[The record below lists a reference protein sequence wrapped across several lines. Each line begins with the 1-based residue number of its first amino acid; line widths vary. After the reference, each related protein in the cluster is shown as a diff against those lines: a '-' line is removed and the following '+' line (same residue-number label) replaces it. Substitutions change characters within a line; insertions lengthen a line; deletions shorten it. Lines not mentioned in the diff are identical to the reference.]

1 MKYVF
6 LLAEDKYCIFSCYIT
21 SIVKIYFVFVF
32 VEKAFSFGTP
42 GLINTLASG
51 SPSEKPASIA
61 QPHLASILG
70 SLHVFFPALTGA
82 LDPSGPLVRNCLVG
96 SFSHQ
101 HLQGKLSNVHLTV
114 ALRWSKYLPDISHGA

>member
-1 MKYVF
+1 MF
-6 LLAEDKYCIFSCYIT
+6 LLAEDKYCIFSCYST

-32 VEKAFSFGTP
+32 VEKAFPFSTWPHKHPCFRVSFGKTCLNSTTSL
-42 GLINTLASG
+42 GIHSGRSSCLLSCFDRSSG
-51 SPSEKPASIA
+51 SKP
-61 QPHLASILG
+61 
-70 SLHVFFPALTGA
+70 PACA
-82 LDPSGPLVRNCLVG
+82 NCLLG